1 MGFAPL
7 GFVLACSLFVV
18 PARGEGPHPF
28 SVDDM
33 LAMQRIGEPALSPDG
48 QWIVFSLRTTDFEAN
63 KGKLDLW
70 LVSRD
75 GATLRRLT
83 THDAADT
90 APEFSKDGKS
100 VFFLSTRSGS
110 QQIWRMALDGGEPRQ
125 VSDLPLDVGAYVPF
139 GDDKRFVVA
148 LDVFVDAKTLA
159 ETVERDGKVE
169 KSKLKARV
177 YDELLFRHW
186 DSWED
191 HKRSHVFVWTDGQ
204 AEPVDLMK
212 GIDADAPT
220 HPFGGSEQIAVAPD
234 GSTVVFVAKNVGREA
249 AWSTNLDLWAA
260 PSDGSAAP
268 RCLTDDN
275 DAQDDAPTFSPD
287 GKWLAYLAM
296 SKPGFEA
303 DRQRVMLRDWKSGA
317 TSELAPKWG
326 RSPSEIAWSRDG
338 RYLHATA
345 DDVGNHALFAI
356 EVAMD
361 DSLSG
366 GRGAVKRLVEKGTC
380 GSPLSFDGGVV
391 FLHDTLASPVELM
404 WLPSPTS
411 APQPIT
417 RINAER
423 MARTKIGAFEQFSFK
438 GWNDE
443 TVHGFLVKPIDFDA
457 SKKYPVAYLIHG
469 GPQGS
474 FGDHFHY
481 RWNPQS
487 YAGAGY
493 AAIMVDFHGS
503 TGYGQAFSDS
513 ISGDWGGKPY
523 EDLMKGL
530 DAALAKYSFL
540 DGDRVA
546 ALGASYGGYMINWIM
561 GHTDRFKALV
571 CHSGNLDERLAYY
584 DTEELW
590 FPEWDHGGVPWE
602 KPDGYVKHNP
612 IDFIQNWKTPTLVT
626 HGELDFRVVYTQGIS
641 TFTAL
646 QRKGVPSKLVVFPDE
661 NHWILKPQNSKFWH
675 ETVLGWLDKWCK
687 G

>member
-7 GFVLACSLFVV
+7 TVLLACSAFVAPV
-18 PARGEGPHPF
+18 RGEEPHPF

-33 LAMQRIGEPALSPDG
+33 LAMRRIGEPALSPDG
-48 QWIVFSLRTTDFEAN
+48 QWIVFSLRTTDLEAN
-63 KGKLDLW
+63 KGRLDLW

-75 GATLRRLT
+75 GKTLRRLT
-83 THDAADT
+83 THDAADS
-90 APEFSKDGKS
+90 APKFARDGKS

-110 QQIWRMALDGGEPRQ
+110 QQLWRIALDGGEPRQ
-125 VSDLPLDVGAYVPF
+125 VTDLPLDVGAYVPF
-139 GDDKRFVVA
+139 GDDKRFALA
-148 LDVFVDAKTLA
+148 LDVFPDAKTLA
-159 ETVERDGKVE
+159 ETAERDAKAE

-177 YDELLFRHW
+177 YDELMFRHW

-191 HKRSHVFVWTDGQ
+191 HKRSHVFVWTDGGG
-204 AEPVDLMK
+204 APLDLMK
-212 GIDADAPT
+212 GLDADAPMP
-220 HPFGGSEQIAVAPD
+220 PFGGSEQIAVSPD
-234 GSTVVFVAKNVGREA
+234 GSTVVFVSKNVGREA
-249 AWSTNLDLWAA
+249 AWSTNLDLWVA

-268 RCLTDDN
+268 RCLTEAN
-275 DAQDDAPTFSPD
+275 AAQDDAPTFSPD

-317 TSELAPKWG
+317 LSELAPTWD
-326 RSPSEIAWSRDG
+326 RSPSELAWSRDG
-338 RYLHATA
+338 RYLLATA
-345 DDVGNHALFAI
+345 DDVGNHALFAL
-356 EVAMD
+356 EVATD
-361 DSLSG
+361 NAEKG
-366 GRGAVKRLVEKGTC
+366 VRGTVHRLVAKGTC
-380 GSPLSFDGGVV
+380 ASPLSSDAGVV
-391 FLHDTLASPVELM
+391 YLRDTLTSPAELE
-404 WLPSPTS
+404 WLPSYTS
-411 APQPIT
+411 TPQPIT
-417 RINAER
+417 HVNAER
-423 MARTKIGAFEQFSFK
+423 LAATKLGAFEQFSFK

-443 TVHGFLVKPIDFDA
+443 TVWAFLVKPIDFDA

-481 RWNPQS
+481 RWNPQF

-493 AAIMVDFHGS
+493 AAVMVDFHGS
-503 TGYGQAFSDS
+503 TGYGQAFSDA

-540 DGDRVA
+540 DGSRCA
-546 ALGASYGGYMINWIM
+546 ALGASYGGYMINWLA
-561 GHTDRFKALV
+561 GHTDRFKAFV

-590 FPEWDHGGVPWE
+590 FPEWDHGGLPWE
-602 KPDGYVKHNP
+602 KPDGYTKHNP
-612 IDFIQNWKTPTLVT
+612 IDFVQNWKTPTLVT
-626 HGELDFRVVYTQGIS
+626 HGELDFRVVYTQGLS

-675 ETVLGWLDKWCK
+675 ETVIAWLDRWCK
-687 G
+687 P